1 MNVNVGALIRRERQ
15 RQGLSLRELAR
26 RVGVSASM
34 LSQVETDRTRPS
46 VSTIY
51 AIATEL
57 GISIDALL
65 SDRDAD
71 MDAGILAEGGVVGAA
86 GLGGAGLGGAGLGG
100 SGLGS
105 SGSAGSGLGGSGL
118 AGSGLGGAGS
128 RRGPSLGELDCQ
140 LVRPEDRR
148 KLELE
153 SGVTWE
159 LLSDLLPHLVD
170 FMYVTYEPGGRSSS
184 SGKLMRHTGTEFAYL
199 LRGKLKIQVG
209 FDEYVLQ
216 AGDALAFDSSEP
228 HLLVNEGAEPAE
240 GIWFVLGRRLTPE
253 SHAAR
258 VALPA
263 ERPVRVLHRGDGHLP
278 SRDADPPD
286 PS

>member
-65 SDRDAD
+65 SDRDA
-71 MDAGILAEGGVVGAA
+71 AGLDTADVVAESDAA
-86 GLGGAGLGGAGLGG
+86 GLSGAGLGG
-100 SGLGS
+100 SG
-105 SGSAGSGLGGSGL
+105 AG
-118 AGSGLGGAGS
+118 GSGLGGAGS
-128 RRGPSLGELDCQ
+128 RRGPSLGELGCQ
-140 LVRPEDRR
+140 LVRPETRR

-258 VALPA
+258 VAMPA

-278 SRDADPPD
+278 GHDADPA
-286 PS
+286 

>member
-1 MNVNVGALIRRERQ
+1 MNVTVGALIRRERQ

-65 SDRDAD
+65 SDRDAAGLD
-71 MDAGILAEGGVVGAA
+71 AADAGAVTEGGGVA
-86 GLGGAGLGGAGLGG
+86 
-100 SGLGS
+100 
-105 SGSAGSGLGGSGL
+105 SAVNADTGTT
-118 AGSGLGGAGS
+118 GS
-128 RRGPSLGELDCQ
+128 RRGPSLGELGCQ
-140 LVRPEDRR
+140 LVSPENRR

-258 VALPA
+258 VAMPA
-263 ERPVRVLHRGDGHLP
+263 ERPVRVLHRGDRHLP
-278 SRDADPPD
+278 GPDPD

>member
-1 MNVNVGALIRRERQ
+1 MNVNVGSLIRRERQ

-65 SDRDAD
+65 SDGDGD
-71 MDAGILAEGGVVGAA
+71 TT
-86 GLGGAGLGGAGLGG
+86 G
-100 SGLGS
+100 SG
-105 SGSAGSGLGGSGL
+105 GGQAAPRPTRAAARPVHL
-118 AGSGLGGAGS
+118 AWT
-128 RRGPSLGELDCQ
+128 ELACQ

-170 FMYVTYEPGGRSSS
+170 FMFVTYEPGGRSSS

-228 HLLVNEGAEPAE
+228 HLLVNEGSEPAE

-258 VALPA
+258 VAMPG
-263 ERPVRVLHRGDGHLP
+263 ERPVRILHRGGPHLP
-278 SRDADPPD
+278 ADTAAGPRASRPCLKPAFRTV
-286 PS
+286 

>member
-65 SDRDAD
+65 SDRDAAGLD
-71 MDAGILAEGGVVGAA
+71 AADAGAVTEGGGVP
-86 GLGGAGLGGAGLGG
+86 
-100 SGLGS
+100 
-105 SGSAGSGLGGSGL
+105 SAVSADTGTTG
-118 AGSGLGGAGS
+118 
-128 RRGPSLGELDCQ
+128 RRGPSLGELGCQ
-140 LVRPEDRR
+140 LVSPENRR

-258 VALPA
+258 VAMPA

-278 SRDADPPD
+278 GPDAAPA
-286 PS
+286 

>member
-65 SDRDAD
+65 SDRDAAGLD
-71 MDAGILAEGGVVGAA
+71 TADAVAENAAA
-86 GLGGAGLGGAGLGG
+86 GLSGAGPGGSRVSGSGVSGSGAGG
-100 SGLGS
+100 SG
-105 SGSAGSGLGGSGL
+105 AGGSG
-118 AGSGLGGAGS
+118 AGGSGT
-128 RRGPSLGELDCQ
+128 RRGPSLGELGCQ
-140 LVRPEDRR
+140 LVRPENRR

-153 SGVTWE
+153 SGVTWK

-258 VALPA
+258 VAMPA
-263 ERPVRVLHRGDGHLP
+263 ERPVRVLHRGDRHLP
-278 SRDADPPD
+278 APDADPRD
-286 PS
+286 PA

>member
-1 MNVNVGALIRRERQ
+1 VNIDVGSLIRRERQ
-15 RQGLSLRELAR
+15 KQGLSLRELAR

-57 GISIDALL
+57 GLSIDALL
-65 SDRDAD
+65 SEKEA
-71 MDAGILAEGGVVGAA
+71 AFASVAAAA
-86 GLGGAGLGGAGLGG
+86 GTRVRRAV
-100 SGLGS
+100 
-105 SGSAGSGLGGSGL
+105 SAQAMVPQATAEL
-118 AGSGLGGAGS
+118 A
-128 RRGPSLGELDCQ
+128 CQ
-140 LVRPEDRR
+140 LVRPEQRR
-148 KLELE
+148 KLELD

-170 FMYVTYEPGGRSSS
+170 FMFVTYEPGGRSSS
-184 SGKLMRHTGTEFAYL
+184 SGKLMRHTGTEFAFL

-209 FDEYVLQ
+209 FDEYILQ
-216 AGDALAFDSSEP
+216 SGDALAFDSSEP
-228 HLLVNEGAEPAE
+228 HLLVNEGTEPAE

-258 VALPA
+258 VVLPA
-263 ERPVRVLHRGDGHLP
+263 DGPAPRHP
-278 SRDADPPD
+278 RD
-286 PS
+286 

>member
-65 SDRDAD
+65 SDRDAAGLD
-71 MDAGILAEGGVVGAA
+71 TADAVAEGGVPGAA
-86 GLGGAGLGGAGLGG
+86 GPDGAGLGGPGHGGAGPGG
-100 SGLGS
+100 PGP
-105 SGSAGSGLGGSGL
+105 GGP
-118 AGSGLGGAGS
+118 GLGGAGS
-128 RRGPSLGELDCQ
+128 RRGPSLGELGCQ
-140 LVRPEDRR
+140 LVRPETRR

-209 FDEYVLQ
+209 FDEYVRQ

-258 VALPA
+258 VAMPA

-278 SRDADPPD
+278 GPD
-286 PS
+286 VAPGD

>member
-1 MNVNVGALIRRERQ
+1 VNVGALIRRERQ

-65 SDRDAD
+65 SDSDVGSDAPEA
-71 MDAGILAEGGVVGAA
+71 MAVPVSA
-86 GLGGAGLGGAGLGG
+86 GGAGPAV
-100 SGLGS
+100 
-105 SGSAGSGLGGSGL
+105 
-118 AGSGLGGAGS
+118 S
-128 RRGPSLGELDCQ
+128 RRGPSLGELGCQ
-140 LVRPEDRR
+140 LVRQEDRR

-263 ERPVRVLHRGDGHLP
+263 ERPVHVLHRGDGHLP
-278 SRDADPPD
+278 SRDHDPHD
-286 PS
+286 PT

>member
-1 MNVNVGALIRRERQ
+1 MNVNVGALIRRERR

-26 RVGVSASM
+26 RVGISASM
-34 LSQVETDRTRPS
+34 LSQVETGRTRPS

-57 GISIDALL
+57 GLSIDALL
-65 SDRDAD
+65 SDSG
-71 MDAGILAEGGVVGAA
+71 AGPASAA
-86 GLGGAGLGGAGLGG
+86 GAGGTRA
-100 SGLGS
+100 
-105 SGSAGSGLGGSGL
+105 
-118 AGSGLGGAGS
+118 
-128 RRGPSLGELDCQ
+128 RRGPAAAAALAELTCH
-140 LVRPEDRR
+140 LVRPEERR

-170 FMYVTYEPGGRSSS
+170 FMYVTYEPGGCSSS

-258 VALPA
+258 VAMPA
-263 ERPVRVLHRGDGHLP
+263 ERPVRVLHRGDRHLP
-278 SRDADPPD
+278 GRAADP
-286 PS
+286 S

>member
-65 SDRDAD
+65 SDR
-71 MDAGILAEGGVVGAA
+71 
-86 GLGGAGLGGAGLGG
+86 GGAGLDAADAADAVAEGGGGA
-100 SGLGS
+100 
-105 SGSAGSGLGGSGL
+105 SAVNADTGTTG
-118 AGSGLGGAGS
+118 
-128 RRGPSLGELDCQ
+128 RRGPSLGELGCQ
-140 LVRPEDRR
+140 LVSPETRR

-170 FMYVTYEPGGRSSS
+170 FMYVTYEPGGRDRKSTRLNSS
-184 SGKLMRHTGTEFAYL
+184 H
-199 LRGKLKIQVG
+199 
-209 FDEYVLQ
+209 
-216 AGDALAFDSSEP
+216 
-228 HLLVNEGAEPAE
+228 
-240 GIWFVLGRRLTPE
+240 
-253 SHAAR
+253 
-258 VALPA
+258 
-263 ERPVRVLHRGDGHLP
+263 P
-278 SRDADPPD
+278 SISYAVFCL
-286 PS
+286 

>member
-1 MNVNVGALIRRERQ
+1 MNVNVGVLIRRERQ

-65 SDRDAD
+65 SD
-71 MDAGILAEGGVVGAA
+71 
-86 GLGGAGLGGAGLGG
+86 
-100 SGLGS
+100 S
-105 SGSAGSGLGGSGL
+105 
-118 AGSGLGGAGS
+118 GAGS
-128 RRGPSLGELDCQ
+128 SAADAGAVAVPVPATGAVPAASPRGPSLGELGCQ
-140 LVRPEDRR
+140 LVRPEKRR

-258 VALPA
+258 VAMPA

-278 SRDADPPD
+278 GRDADPA
-286 PS
+286 

>member
-1 MNVNVGALIRRERQ
+1 
-15 RQGLSLRELAR
+15 
-26 RVGVSASM
+26 M

-65 SDRDAD
+65 SDSDS
-71 MDAGILAEGGVVGAA
+71 GA
-86 GLGGAGLGGAGLGG
+86 LGATGG
-100 SGLGS
+100 STTS
-105 SGSAGSGLGGSGL
+105 
-118 AGSGLGGAGS
+118 S
-128 RRGPSLGELDCQ
+128 RRGPASAPALDELACQ

-170 FMYVTYEPGGRSSS
+170 FMFVTYEPGGRSSS

-199 LRGKLKIQVG
+199 LRGKLKI
-209 FDEYVLQ
+209 
-216 AGDALAFDSSEP
+216 
-228 HLLVNEGAEPAE
+228 
-240 GIWFVLGRRLTPE
+240 R
-253 SHAAR
+253 AR
-258 VALPA
+258 VAA
-263 ERPVRVLHRGDGHLP
+263 YWLHAGGALASDSDDR
-278 SRDADPPD
+278 
-286 PS
+286 

>member
-65 SDRDAD
+65 SDRDAAGL
-71 MDAGILAEGGVVGAA
+71 DADVGAVTEGGGVA
-86 GLGGAGLGGAGLGG
+86 
-100 SGLGS
+100 
-105 SGSAGSGLGGSGL
+105 SAVSADTGTTG
-118 AGSGLGGAGS
+118 
-128 RRGPSLGELDCQ
+128 RRGPSLGELGCQ
-140 LVRPEDRR
+140 LVSPENRR

-258 VALPA
+258 VAMPA
-263 ERPVRVLHRGDGHLP
+263 ERPVRVLHRGDGH
-278 SRDADPPD
+278 DADP
-286 PS
+286 S

>member
-65 SDRDAD
+65 SDRDAAGLD
-71 MDAGILAEGGVVGAA
+71 AADAGAVTEGGGVP
-86 GLGGAGLGGAGLGG
+86 
-100 SGLGS
+100 
-105 SGSAGSGLGGSGL
+105 SAVSADTGTTG
-118 AGSGLGGAGS
+118 
-128 RRGPSLGELDCQ
+128 RRGPSLGELGCQ
-140 LVRPEDRR
+140 LVSPETRR

-258 VALPA
+258 VAMPA
-263 ERPVRVLHRGDGHLP
+263 ERPVRVLHRGGGHLP
-278 SRDADPPD
+278 GPDADPA
-286 PS
+286 

>member
-1 MNVNVGALIRRERQ
+1 VNVNVGSLIRRERQ

-65 SDRDAD
+65 SDSDGDAT
-71 MDAGILAEGGVVGAA
+71 
-86 GLGGAGLGGAGLGG
+86 GGAVSAGGAT
-100 SGLGS
+100 
-105 SGSAGSGLGGSGL
+105 
-118 AGSGLGGAGS
+118 AGS
-128 RRGPSLGELDCQ
+128 RRDPAGAPFLDELACQ

-170 FMYVTYEPGGRSSS
+170 FMFVTYEPGGRSSS

-216 AGDALAFDSSEP
+216 AGDALAFDSSDP
-228 HLLVNEGAEPAE
+228 HLLVNEGSEPAE

-258 VALPA
+258 VTMPG
-263 ERPVRVLHRGDGHLP
+263 ERPVRILHRGGPHL
-278 SRDADPPD
+278 SARDEAPRD

>member
-65 SDRDAD
+65 SDRDAAGLD
-71 MDAGILAEGGVVGAA
+71 ADAGAVTEGGGVA
-86 GLGGAGLGGAGLGG
+86 
-100 SGLGS
+100 
-105 SGSAGSGLGGSGL
+105 SAVSADTGTTG
-118 AGSGLGGAGS
+118 
-128 RRGPSLGELDCQ
+128 RRGPSLGELGCQ
-140 LVRPEDRR
+140 LVSPENRR

-258 VALPA
+258 VAMPA
-263 ERPVRVLHRGDGHLP
+263 ERPVRVIHRGDGHLP
-278 SRDADPPD
+278 GPD
-286 PS
+286 VTPGD

>member
-65 SDRDAD
+65 SDSEAAADA
-71 MDAGILAEGGVVGAA
+71 AAVAESGGGTGTTDRGA
-86 GLGGAGLGGAGLGG
+86 
-100 SGLGS
+100 
-105 SGSAGSGLGGSGL
+105 
-118 AGSGLGGAGS
+118 AGS
-128 RRGPSLGELDCQ
+128 RRGPALDELGCQ
-140 LVRPEDRR
+140 LVRPENRR

-159 LLSDLLPHLVD
+159 LLSDLLPHMVD

-216 AGDALAFDSSEP
+216 AGDALAFDSAEP

-258 VALPA
+258 VAMPA
-263 ERPVRVLHRGDGHLP
+263 ERPRRVLHRGSPHEP
-278 SRDADPPD
+278 A
-286 PS
+286 

>member
-65 SDRDAD
+65 SDRGGAGLDAA
-71 MDAGILAEGGVVGAA
+71 DAVAEGGVLGAA
-86 GLGGAGLGGAGLGG
+86 DPSGTGLGGPGLGGPGLGG
-100 SGLGS
+100 P
-105 SGSAGSGLGGSGL
+105 GLGGP
-118 AGSGLGGAGS
+118 GLGGAGS
-128 RRGPSLGELDCQ
+128 RRGPSLGELGCQ
-140 LVRPEDRR
+140 LVRPETRR

-258 VALPA
+258 VAMPA

-278 SRDADPPD
+278 GHDADPA
-286 PS
+286 